1 MNMTV
6 QKTSKGKL
14 IIFEGGDATGKSTLS
29 AEFCAALKEKG
40 INYKSY
46 HFPGKDEKTLGGL
59 VYRIHHEHKDSFGI
73 DYIDPC
79 SLQTLHIASHIDS
92 IRSRIIPQLEN
103 GTWIV
108 LDRFWWS
115 TYVYG
120 IVDKIDKEELEFLIR
135 LEKKVW
141 GEFVP
146 DVAFHID
153 SEKPLRPDEV
163 NNERWQHIRSEY
175 RKLTKSEANNYKIV
189 HFTPNGCKQNKITL
203 IENLQAEL
211 NLLNGITNSSDFQIL
226 VPSKVK
232 ISPVFKYYWKFAC
245 ERQNVFF
252 NRLIHNPAP
261 WTNDEIIQK
270 YKFTNAYRVLDR
282 VSQYL
287 VKNIILK
294 DEKNNL
300 PPKEKLFRILLFKLF
315 NKIET
320 WELLQSSLKGVSW
333 SEYSYQ
339 RYDEI
344 LSYALQQKRTIYS
357 AAYIMASG
365 QSAFGKE
372 RKHQNHLMLL
382 EKIMKSDII
391 AKIEDCKNMQSL
403 YTLLNTFPTIG
414 TFLAYQYATDIN
426 YSKITNFTEEEFVMA
441 GPGAIDGIEKCFISR
456 DKYSS
461 EDIIRLMMDNQDKY
475 FDYYELPFKNLF
487 GRSLKLIDCQNL
499 FCEVGKY
506 ARVSH
511 PEIKDL
517 RGRSRIKQVYK
528 NKGELLLPVF
538 PSKWGIDISVNN
550 LLKENNILGGD

>member
-1 MNMTV
+1 MKV
-6 QKTSKGKL
+6 QKKSKGKL
-14 IIFEGGDATGKSTLS
+14 IFFEGGDATGKSTLC
-29 AEFCAALKEKG
+29 AEFCATLKEKG
-40 INYKSY
+40 INYESY

-59 VYRIHHEHKDSFGI
+59 VYKIHHEYKKSFGI
-73 DYIDPC
+73 DKIDYC
-79 SLQTLHIASHIDS
+79 SLQTLHIAAHIDS

-103 GTWIV
+103 GTWVV

-120 IVDKIDKEELEFLIR
+120 IVSKIDEEELECLIR

-141 GEFVP
+141 GEVVP
-146 DVAFHID
+146 DIAFHID
-153 SEKPLRPDEV
+153 SRKPLRPDEI
-163 NNERWQHIRSEY
+163 NNEKWQHIRSEY
-175 RKLTKSEANNYKIV
+175 RKLADSEKNNYKIV
-189 HFTPNGCKQNKITL
+189 RLTPDGCQQNKTTL
-203 IENLQAEL
+203 IEKLQTEL
-211 NLLNGITNSSDFQIL
+211 NLLNKITNSSDFQIV
-226 VPSKVK
+226 VPGKVK
-232 ISPVFKYYWKFAC
+232 ISPIFEYYWKFAC

-252 NRLIHNPAP
+252 SRLVNKPAP
-261 WTNDEIIQK
+261 WTNDEIIQR

-287 VKNIILK
+287 VKNIILT

-320 WELLQSSLKGVSW
+320 WGLLQSSLKDVSW

-339 RYDEI
+339 KYDEI
-344 LSYALQQKRTIYS
+344 LSCAMQQKHTIYS

-391 AKIEDCKNMQSL
+391 AKIEDCKNMKSL
-403 YTLLNTFPTIG
+403 YTLLNSFPTIG

-426 YSKITNFTEEEFVMA
+426 YSEITNFTEEEFVMA

-456 DKYSS
+456 DKYSY
-461 EDIIRLMMDNQDKY
+461 EDIIRLMMNNQDKY
-475 FDYYELPFKNLF
+475 FDYYGLSFKDLF

-511 PEIKDL
+511 PEIKDPG
-517 RGRSRIKQVYK
+517 GRSRIKQIYK
-528 NKGELLLPVF
+528 NTGELPSPVF
-538 PSKWGIDISVNN
+538 PSKWEIGNNVNN
-550 LLKENNILGGD
+550 FLKENNILGGN